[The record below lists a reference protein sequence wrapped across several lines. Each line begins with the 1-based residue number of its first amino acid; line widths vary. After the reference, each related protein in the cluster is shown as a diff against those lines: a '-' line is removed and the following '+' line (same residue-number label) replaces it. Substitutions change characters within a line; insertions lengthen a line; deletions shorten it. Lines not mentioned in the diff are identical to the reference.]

1 MTALIRY
8 QLELLFRSQRWLPPF
23 LAYVLLMV
31 IGISAGESLLGA
43 YGFGTAVLL
52 PVTAWYVRCTATG
65 EPAASRACLGAAA
78 GQPRTHLA
86 ALLAALATGLSLGLA
101 GLLGVWAVS
110 GRTTIPP
117 EAEAPLP
124 QVLLAGLLGT
134 VVCVLLGVAVGA
146 LCTRPVLLRAQYGI
160 PASLGAAVLALV
172 APGSPANA
180 VVRALITASR
190 TARVTFPVAA
200 LAESTALAA
209 LVTAGAAVL
218 AGRRTE
224 GDD

>member
-23 LAYVLLMV
+23 LTYVLLMV
-31 IGISAGESLLGA
+31 IGISAGDALLGA
-43 YGFGTAVLL
+43 YSFSTAVLL

-65 EPAASRACLGAAA
+65 ESAASRACLAAAA

-86 ALLAALATGLSLGLA
+86 ALLAALLTGLLLGVA
-101 GLLGVWAVS
+101 GLLAVWAVG
-110 GRTTIPP
+110 GRTTTPP
-117 EAEAPLP
+117 QPEAPLP

-134 VVCVLLGVAVGA
+134 VVCVLLGVAVGV

-160 PASLGAAVLALV
+160 PVSLGASVLVLV
-172 APGSPANA
+172 VAGSPANA
-180 VVRALITASR
+180 VVRSLVTASR

-200 LAESTALAA
+200 LAESAVLAA
-209 LVTAGAAVL
+209 LVVAGAAVL

-224 GDD
+224 GGD